1 MRRSLQLS
9 LFAIVASVLVL
20 MAVAQ
25 RRPPSQQLPQRE
37 NPAANKGEQEA
48 QVRKLFEEMFN
59 GRNYGLEGQVF
70 ANNCTVHFGNRSMGI
85 QQAMAEGRS
94 WHNASP
100 DLRITINSMNV
111 SGDTVVVNW
120 TTRGTHTG
128 QGLGVRPTGKTV
140 NVRSRSE
147 FRFANG
153 KIVEATNEEYRPEVF
168 RQLGVSKGQALMF
181 YVSESVLAV
190 LNPVI
195 PDRMWNLLQ

>member
-1 MRRSLQLS
+1 MRRSIQLS
-9 LFAIVASVLVL
+9 VLAIVASVLVL
-20 MAVAQ
+20 SAVAQ
-25 RRPPSQQLPQRE
+25 KKPQQAPQRE
-37 NPAANKGEQEA
+37 NPGANKGAEEA

-70 ANNCTVHFGNRSMGI
+70 ANNCTVHFGNRSMGM

-100 DLRITINSMNV
+100 DLRININSMNV
-111 SGDTVVVNW
+111 NGDTVIVNW

-128 QGLGVRPTGKTV
+128 QGLGARPTGKTV
-140 NVRSRSE
+140 NVRSHSE

-190 LNPVI
+190 LSPVI
-195 PDRMWNLLQ
+195 PDRWWDLVQ

>member
-1 MRRSLQLS
+1 MRRSTQLS
-9 LFAIVASVLVL
+9 VLAIVASVLVL
-20 MAVAQ
+20 SAVAQ
-25 RRPPSQQLPQRE
+25 KKPQQAPQRE
-37 NPAANKGEQEA
+37 NPAANKGAEEA

-100 DLRITINSMNV
+100 DLRININSMSVN
-111 SGDTVVVNW
+111 GDTVIVNW

-168 RQLGVSKGQALMF
+168 RQLGVPKGQALMF
-181 YVSESVLAV
+181 YLSESVLAV
-190 LNPVI
+190 LSPVI
-195 PDRMWNLLQ
+195 PDRWWNLF

>member
-9 LFAIVASVLVL
+9 LLAIVASALVL
-20 MAVAQ
+20 AAAAQ
-25 RRPPSQQLPQRE
+25 RRPPLQQAPQRE
-37 NPAANKGEQEA
+37 NPAANKGAQEA

-59 GRNYGLEGQVF
+59 GRNYGLKDQVF
-70 ANNCTVHFGNRSMGI
+70 ASNCTVHFGNRSLGI

-100 DLRITINSMNV
+100 DLKITINSMNV
-111 SGDTVVVNW
+111 NGDTVTVNW

-128 QGLGVRPTGKTV
+128 QGLGVKPTNKTV

-168 RQLGVSKGQALMF
+168 RQLGVPKGRAFMF
-181 YVSESVLAV
+181 YATESVLAV
-190 LNPVI
+190 LNPII
-195 PDRMWNLLQ
+195 PNRFWLLF